1 MQTHPGFVE
10 VINVRQEPHET
21 LHLGGAVELV
31 AGSDEFL
38 QMIVDLARVEP
49 SIFAHG
55 SSACRE
61 PLGREEVDDAFVV
74 FFVRVCCGSLG
85 VCGSITFD
93 VPKGAFE
100 PSVARPARP
109 VELAHIARHSLKPWT
124 AAPAAAGRATRSL
137 RSGSLR
143 AATRWRG

>member
-10 VINVRQEPHET
+10 VINICQEPHET

-31 AGSDEFL
+31 ASSDEFL

-74 FFVRVCCGSLG
+74 YL
-85 VCGSITFD
+85 
-93 VPKGAFE
+93 
-100 PSVARPARP
+100 
-109 VELAHIARHSLKPWT
+109 IAR
-124 AAPAAAGRATRSL
+124 AA
-137 RSGSLR
+137 
-143 AATRWRG
+143 